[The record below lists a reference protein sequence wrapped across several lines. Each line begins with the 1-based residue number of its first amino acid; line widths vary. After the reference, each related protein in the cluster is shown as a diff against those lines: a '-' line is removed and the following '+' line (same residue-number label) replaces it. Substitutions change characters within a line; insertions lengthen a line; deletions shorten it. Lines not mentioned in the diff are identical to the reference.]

1 MAMQVHQASE
11 IRSPRHPA
19 PGSLRAARPDD
30 VALVARWIADFNDE
44 ALAEGGS
51 DRAAALRMAEDLVSH
66 QGRSVY
72 LWDHGQPVSMAATG
86 YPSPNGGRVY
96 AVYTPPEHRRRG
108 YAGSSVAALSRSLL
122 ATGLTYCFLFTDISN
137 PTANHIYREIGYEP
151 VALFDD
157 YRFEL

>member
-1 MAMQVHQASE
+1 MAMQVHQASQ

-19 PGSLRAARPDD
+19 PGRLRTARPDD

-44 ALAEGGS
+44 ALEQSTS
-51 DRAAALRMAEDLVSH
+51 DRVAALRMAHDLVAH

-72 LWDHGQPVSMAATG
+72 LWEDGQPVSMAATG
-86 YPSPNGGRVY
+86 HPSPNGGRVY
-96 AVYTPPEHRRRG
+96 AVYTPPDQRRKG

-122 ATGLTYCFLFTDISN
+122 ASGLSYCFLFTDLTN
-137 PTANHIYREIGYEP
+137 PTPNHIYREIGYEP

-157 YRFEL
+157 YRFET